1 MNAPFHLT
9 RPPRT
14 PAPGRAPTLIL
25 LHGVGANETSL
36 LGLAAQ
42 LDPRFQIIS
51 VRAPLELHPG
61 GYGFFHVQF
70 TPEPVIVAEEAEASR
85 QALAELIPALAAEY
99 GLDPARIY
107 VLGFSQ
113 GAIMGASLALS
124 RPELVAGLVMLSGR
138 ILPEARPT
146 FAAGADLARLPVFV
160 GHGVHDAKLG
170 IHHGRASRTLLSELG
185 VRLSYHE
192 YEMGHEVSAAEIA
205 DLNAWLAARLA
216 EGTGAVPQPVSAPNL
231 EGGRPEQ
238 R

>member
-1 MNAPFHLT
+1 MNALVH
-9 RPPRT
+9 RIQPPRT
-14 PAPGRAPTLIL
+14 PVPGRAPTLIL

-42 LDPRFQIIS
+42 LDRRFQIIS
-51 VRAPLELHPG
+51 VRAPLELQPG

-70 TPEPVIVAEEAEASR
+70 TPEPVIVAQEAEASR
-85 QALAELIPALAAEY
+85 LALTALIPALVRQY
-99 GLDPARIY
+99 DLDPARVY

-113 GAIMGASLALS
+113 GAIMGASVALS

-170 IHHGRASRTLLSELG
+170 IHHGRASRELLSGLG

-216 EGTGAVPQPVSAPNL
+216 GDTGAAPERVAAPN
-231 EGGRPEQ
+231 P
-238 R
+238 

>member
-1 MNAPFHLT
+1 MTALFHLA

-14 PAPGRAPTLIL
+14 PVPGRAPALIL

-42 LDPRFQIIS
+42 LDPRFQVIS
-51 VRAPLELHPG
+51 VRAPLELQPG

-85 QALAELIPALAAEY
+85 QALTELIPALVAGY
-99 GLDPARIY
+99 GLDPAQVY

-124 RPELVAGLVMLSGR
+124 RPDLVAGLVMLSGR

-146 FAAGADLARLPVFV
+146 FAPRADLARLPVFV
-160 GHGVHDAKLG
+160 GHGVQDGKLG
-170 IHHGRASRTLLSELG
+170 IHHGRASRELLSGLG

-192 YEMGHEVSAAEIA
+192 YAMGHEVGAAEIA

-216 EGTGAVPQPVSAPNL
+216 EETGAVSAPVSAPAQT
-231 EGGRPEQ
+231 EQ
-238 R
+238 RP